1 MAFLLEIITP
11 ERKAYEETVDAVT
24 VPTTEGYI
32 GVLAHH
38 IPLFTL
44 LTEGE
49 IKIGAGSK
57 EFFLAIGGG
66 FMEITGSR
74 VSILVTR
81 AVHADELN
89 EAEIKKA
96 ETSARD
102 SIAKRA
108 KGAELASAQAVLR
121 RSVLEMKILRRRHHR
136 LTV

>member
-32 GVLAHH
+32 GVLPHH

-44 LTEGE
+44 LREEE